1 MPDVIGPGLRVL
13 FVGINPGRH
22 SGAAGHHF
30 AGPAN
35 RFWTVLHLAGFTER
49 RLPPA
54 EECRLLERGIGITN
68 LVARTTAGAAD
79 LGREELR
86 AGGLRLAATVDR
98 DRPAVVAVLGLGAYR
113 TAFARPRAAVG
124 PQAEGIAGSALWVLP
139 NPSGLQAHYQ
149 LPELVALFSKL
160 RKAVDRAAPPPMAV
174 P

>member
-1 MPDVIGPGLRVL
+1 
-13 FVGINPGRH
+13 
-22 SGAAGHHF
+22 
-30 AGPAN
+30 
-35 RFWTVLHLAGFTER
+35 VLHLAGFTER
-49 RLPPA
+49 RLAPA

-149 LPELVALFSKL
+149 LPELVALFSEL